1 MVIDVHYTLLS
12 VNTLSMKPS
21 ILFEAKNFSNNH
33 FLNSHITQKE
43 FIHLIESHLKQ
54 MKDYNDQLIF
64 ISEIIRLGKEY
75 VSNSEIKLSRL
86 EENDLTK
93 NGTKFWE
100 N

>member
-1 MVIDVHYTLLS
+1 
-12 VNTLSMKPS
+12 MKPS

-33 FLNSHITQKE
+33 FRNSHISQKE
-43 FIHLIESHLKQ
+43 FMDLIELHLRQ

-75 VSNSEIKLSRL
+75 VNNSKIKLSRM
-86 EENDLTK
+86 EEHDLAK
-93 NGTKFWE
+93 NGTKFWK

>member
-1 MVIDVHYTLLS
+1 MVIDIDYTLLS

-21 ILFEAKNFSNNH
+21 ILFGAKNFSNNH
-33 FLNSHITQKE
+33 FLNSHITQRE
-43 FIHLIESHLKQ
+43 FIHLIESHLKR

-75 VSNSEIKLSRL
+75 VNNSEIKLSRL